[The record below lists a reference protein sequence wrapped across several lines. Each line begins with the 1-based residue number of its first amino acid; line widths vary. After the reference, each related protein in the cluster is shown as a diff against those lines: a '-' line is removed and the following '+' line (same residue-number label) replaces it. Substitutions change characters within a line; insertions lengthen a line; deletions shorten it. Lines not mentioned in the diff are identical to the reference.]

1 MIRVNVL
8 LKDESTKVVG
18 ITVEE
23 KLREDFFDKME
34 EMKKSLDE
42 GGEEI
47 SKTRE
52 FFKFE
57 NDLAIKCSNI
67 SEEEFHS
74 LALEEQAKITK
85 AVRKIIFPQAGG
97 DPANFF

>member
-1 MIRVNVL
+1 MIRVNVI
-8 LKDESTKVVG
+8 LKDETTKVVG
-18 ITVEE
+18 ISVEE
-23 KLREDFFDKME
+23 QVREDFFDKIE

-47 SKTRE
+47 SKTRD

-57 NDLAIKCSNI
+57 NEIAIKCSNI
-67 SEEEFHS
+67 SEEEFH
-74 LALEEQAKITK
+74 LLPLEEQAKITK